1 MLFYK
6 KLKGLLLPAFLLILL
21 FAATILLLN
30 TLIQKESVQAYLL
43 KEISKMTGY
52 ELRSGRIELSLWKG
66 LGLSV
71 NNLSV
76 VSPEGSEKMTVF
88 RVNLKLNAKEL
99 LKGRFIPSE
108 IQLIAPNIQWSNPVE
123 GNMPINQSPPFFGK
137 HLLEGLTA
145 LPSLV
150 LEKAHVCVK
159 GVPVELEG
167 LSARI
172 TLPDNTLRTV
182 KAGLKGIAVYRG
194 NEIPFTAEIALELKP
209 GKETSLS
216 VDLASGDVPLSH
228 FSWPGAVPVNGGTG
242 KIEITAQGDP
252 FKSMMGKGRILFKNP
267 DFMIVDGKDEKRFVF
282 NELRLPFTV
291 YYAGKKIVIPS
302 FHLKE
307 KEFFLKGDA
316 ALNMED
322 PTNPHLDLQVNS
334 TEMALKTF
342 RKIFPSSLL
351 PRWVDER
358 LFPLF
363 SGGTVQVD
371 LFSMNGSLKQLA
383 NLNHVSNAGALLL
396 RLDCKR
402 LTAFEGS
409 EGIPVQGVFGKL
421 EIKKGSVNV
430 SGVTA
435 HFGNSRISQGTLHV
449 DSLYVADPKFLIT
462 MAGSFDIADLLEQK
476 RLTLLPDDIR
486 RNLDDFEDGNGRL
499 DTKISLSYE
508 DDWAFPEIRT
518 GRFIFSD
525 CRIKHK
531 KILFPAVVDKGVL
544 RVKPDGRKTFTAS
557 GWWGRSNM
565 EASGVIGK
573 TWETIEARVQSETE
587 MNEWLERFFPE
598 TSPILKFKT
607 RVPCNLSLRKGPKE
621 WAFDGKID
629 LKKVSLETDTLT
641 IAPFKVQ
648 GETVFHALLKPGKE
662 FRISDLKCDMGAS
675 SLRFNGFM
683 DLQNDNSIQFEASSN
698 HIVLEDLGIR
708 FKKRNLP
715 AGGDLGFDVS
725 VKLSPS
731 KPMETSVQGA
741 MTGNGLSFESRVFPL
756 PVSNCDLNVT
766 FLGKKVRIETLHL
779 NMGKTKFR
787 INGALQGWDGLAGN
801 LAVRTDYLYLSDL
814 IPGGLPSL
822 VNRASSPSG
831 STGPVE
837 ERGSTKKD
845 RVSEPVSI
853 ISAEAPNMPV
863 FQKAKR
869 EPPAIVNPNQTTPHP
884 GMKGDDENRR
894 EEKITG
900 EFVKKSDIQFNV
912 SALKGE
918 LGQFQ
923 YGPLKI
929 ECALR
934 AGDVYVSRSRLTWKN
949 GSLRLRGHMKKNGK
963 PETMFSGY
971 LEMDRQPLRE
981 LPESLRFIQ
990 SNVEG
995 DMTMEALFFAEGN
1008 NGKDLVSNLTGS
1020 VNFDLEHGVV
1030 KKSHVFIKIMDF
1042 LSLQRVFQERP
1053 PDLSKEG
1060 LYFESIGGNIGLEK
1074 GIAKT
1079 EGLTMQSPV
1088 FNAVVKG
1095 EADLNTATLN
1105 AELGILPLVTID
1117 TVISHIPIVGYL
1129 LTGDE
1134 KALYADYFQVQGP
1147 ISNPEV
1153 HYIALKSISNGAFG
1167 LLKRMFLTPQRLF
1180 KSLSDAADEF
1190 EEKGVPLPTDEFKP
1204 EDDMGA

>member
-1 MLFYK
+1 MLFFK

-30 TLIQKESVQAYLL
+30 TLIQKKSVQAYLL

-52 ELRSGRIELSLWKG
+52 ELRAGEIQLSLWRG
-66 LGLSV
+66 FGLSV

-76 VSPEGSEKMTVF
+76 ISPEGSEKMTAF

-108 IQLIAPNIQWSNPVE
+108 IQLIAPEIQCSNPFDE
-123 GNMPINQSPPFFGK
+123 DMPINQPPPLFGE
-137 HLLEGLTA
+137 HFLEGVAA
-145 LPSLV
+145 LPSLMV
-150 LEKAHVCVK
+150 EKAHVCVK
-159 GVPVELEG
+159 GVPVALEG

-172 TLPDNTLRTV
+172 TLPDNTLHAV
-182 KAGLKGIAVYRG
+182 KASLKGAAVYRG
-194 NEIPFTAEIALELKP
+194 NEIPFTAEIALELTP
-209 GKETSLS
+209 GKEASLS
-216 VDLASGDVPLSH
+216 VDFTSGDVPLSR

-242 KIEITAQGDP
+242 KIEITARGNP

-282 NELRLPFTV
+282 NELRLPFTAS
-291 YYAGKKIVIPS
+291 YAEKKIIIPS
-302 FHLKE
+302 FQLRGKG
-307 KEFFLKGDA
+307 FFLKGDA
-316 ALNMED
+316 SLNMQE

-334 TEMALKTF
+334 AEMALTTF
-342 RKIFPSSLL
+342 RNIFPSSLL
-351 PRWVDER
+351 PRWVDEK

-371 LFSMNGSLKQLA
+371 RFSLDGSLEQLA
-383 NLNHVSNAGALLL
+383 NLDHASNAGALLL
-396 RLDCKR
+396 RLDCKG
-402 LTAFEGS
+402 LTAFKGS

-421 EIKKGSVNV
+421 EIKKGAVNV
-430 SGVTA
+430 SGVKA
-435 HFGNSRISQGTLHV
+435 HFGHSRISRGTLHV
-449 DSLYVADPKFLIT
+449 DSLYVDDPKFLIA

-476 RLTLLPDDIR
+476 RLSLLPDDIR
-486 RNLDDFEDGNGRL
+486 RNLDDFEDGTGRL

-508 DDWAFPEIRT
+508 DDWTFPEIRT

-525 CRIKHK
+525 ARIKHK
-531 KILFPAVVDKGVL
+531 KILFPAVVDNGILTVE
-544 RVKPDGRKTFTAS
+544 PDGRKKFSAS

-565 EASGVIGK
+565 EASGIIGK
-573 TWETIEARVQSETE
+573 TWETMEARVQSETD

-598 TSPILKFKT
+598 TSPLLKFKT
-607 RVPCNLSLRKGPKE
+607 SVPCDLTLKKGEKE

-641 IAPFKVQ
+641 VAPFKIQ

-675 SLRFNGFM
+675 SLRLNGLM
-683 DLQNDNSIQFEASSN
+683 DLQNDDSIQFEASSN
-698 HIVLEDLGIR
+698 RIVLEDLGIR

-715 AGGDLGFDVS
+715 AGGNLGFDVS

-731 KPMETSVQGA
+731 KPMETTVQGA
-741 MTGNGLSFESRVFPL
+741 MTGNGLSFESAVLPL
-756 PVSNCDLNVT
+756 PVSNCDLNVA
-766 FLGKKVRIETLHL
+766 FFGKKVRIETLHL
-779 NMGKTKFR
+779 NMGKTEFQ
-787 INGALQGWDGLAGN
+787 INGALQGWDGLSGN
-801 LAVRTDYLYLSDL
+801 LTVRTDYLYLSDL
-814 IPGGLPSL
+814 IPGGLPSF
-822 VNRASSPSG
+822 VNRVSSPSG
-831 STGPVE
+831 RTGPVE
-837 ERGSTKKD
+837 ETGSTKND
-845 RVSEPVSI
+845 RVSGPVSI
-853 ISAEAPNMPV
+853 ISAEEPDTPV
-863 FQKAKR
+863 FQEEKR
-869 EPPAIVNPNQTTPHP
+869 EPPSIVNPNQTTPYP
-884 GMKGDDENRR
+884 GMNGDEENKR
-894 EEKITG
+894 EERITG
-900 EFVKKSDIQFNV
+900 QFVKKSDIQFNV

-918 LGQFQ
+918 LGQFK

-934 AGDVYVSRSRLTWKN
+934 AGDVYVSRSRLRWKN

-971 LEMDRQPLRE
+971 LETDRQPLRE

-995 DMTMEALFFAEGN
+995 DMTMEALFFTEGN
-1008 NGKDLVSNLTGS
+1008 NERDLVSNLTGT

-1117 TVISHIPIVGYL
+1117 TVLSHIPIVGYL

-1153 HYIALKSISNGAFG
+1153 HYIALKSISNGTFG

-1180 KSLSDAADEF
+1180 KSIWDAVDEF
-1190 EEKGVPLPTDEFKP
+1190 EEKGVPLPADEFRP
-1204 EDDMGA
+1204 ENDMGA